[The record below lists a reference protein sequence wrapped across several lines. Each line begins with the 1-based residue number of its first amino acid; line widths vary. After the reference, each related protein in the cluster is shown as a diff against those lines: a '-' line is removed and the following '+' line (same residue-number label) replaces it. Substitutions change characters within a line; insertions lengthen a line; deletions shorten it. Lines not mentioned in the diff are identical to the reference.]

1 MTKMRKLGKKGEKFV
16 LFLTV
21 FSVLCVLIYDRSSY
35 REKVVL
41 NYPDLPLTSEQL
53 IHFFNWNNPK
63 ACKTINYKIAGQPM
77 CSDETVNPIRAHCI
91 VYSFSF
97 NHHRDN
103 WAFENGMESKGCE
116 VYNFNLDS
124 MADSESF
131 LNRTGHND
139 IYGVRLGKEDRTDP
153 ITGNEIL
160 TFKRIVEP
168 LQHDKGRIIDYLK
181 LDIEGDEWDV
191 LPEMIASGSL
201 SKIRQLG
208 VELHLNMNRDDE
220 LLDCAR
226 KIQTLEN
233 SGMVRFH
240 SKEKPCSSRSK
251 LYTTV
256 NQVQLKCY
264 EMAWYQGLI
273 P

>member
-1 MTKMRKLGKKGEKFV
+1 MRKLGKNGEKLV
-16 LFLTV
+16 LILTV
-21 FSVLCVLIYDRSSY
+21 FSVLGVLIYDRSSY

-41 NYPDLPLTSEQL
+41 NNQFTTEQL
-53 IHFFNWNNPK
+53 IEYFNWNNPES
-63 ACKTINYKIAGQPM
+63 CKKIDYKIAGQPM
-77 CSDETVNPIRAHCI
+77 CLDTTVNPMRAHCL

-97 NHHRDN
+97 NYRRDN
-103 WAFENGMESKGCE
+103 WAFENGMEREGCQ
-116 VYNFNLDS
+116 VYSFNPDS
-124 MADSESF
+124 MADSELY

-139 IYGVRLGKEDRTDP
+139 LYGVRLGKEDRTDP
-153 ITGNEIL
+153 ITGIEMM
-160 TFKRIVEP
+160 TFKRVVEP
-168 LQHDKGRIIDYLK
+168 LKHDKDRIIDYLK

-208 VELHLNMNRDDE
+208 IELHINTKRDDE
-220 LLDCAR
+220 VLDCAR

-240 SKEKPCSSRSK
+240 SKEKPCSSHSK
-251 LYTTV
+251 FSDVPAQY
-256 NQVQLKCY
+256 QSKCY
-264 EMAWYQGLI
+264 EMAWYQDLL